1 MNSDQIKDYSK
12 IIGFSFFSILKFAF
26 IGLVINWL
34 YGIFKISWYIEL
46 FDAGG
51 WWIALAI
58 LAILIIFAG
67 IPALY
72 FYMGYHSGIAN
83 AISKAFAKNKGSIS
97 HLLGKVA
104 RKTAGTEQ
112 FSTATNMAATT
123 NEYRMVRFIVNRMGF
138 KKQWRK
144 ITSIKPESSPEMK
157 EQVIY
162 EVIDDIVSQFPEKI
176 AAGFSYKLKTVVL
189 VNVIALLVI
198 EILSHIYPTALDA
211 AI

>member
-1 MNSDQIKDYSK
+1 MNTTDIKDYSK

-34 YGIFKISWYIEL
+34 YGILKIGWYIEL

-51 WWIALAI
+51 WWVALAL
-58 LAILIIFAG
+58 LAIIIIFVG
-67 IPALY
+67 VPALY
-72 FYMGYHSGIAN
+72 FYMGYQSGIAN
-83 AISKAFAKNKGSIS
+83 AISKAFNKNKGHIS
-97 HLLGKVA
+97 HLLNKVA

-112 FSTATNMAATT
+112 FNTGTNLAATA
-123 NEYRMVRFIVNRMGF
+123 NEYRMVRFIVKRMGF
-138 KKQWRK
+138 RKQWRR
-144 ITSIKPESSPEMK
+144 ITSIKPESSQEMK

-162 EVIDDIVSQFPEKI
+162 EAVDEIVSKFPEKI

-189 VNVIALLVI
+189 INIIALLVV
-198 EILSHIYPTALDA
+198 EILSRIYPPAMEA

>member
-72 FYMGYHSGIAN
+72 FYMGYQSGIAS
-83 AISKAFAKNKGSIS
+83 AITKAFNKNKGNIS

-112 FSTATNMAATT
+112 FNTATNMAATT

-157 EQVIY
+157 EQFIY
-162 EVIDDIVSQFPEKI
+162 DAIDDIVSQIPEKI

-189 VNVIALLVI
+189 VNIVALLII
-198 EILSHIYPTALDA
+198 EVLSHIYPP
-211 AI
+211 AIVPAI

>member
-1 MNSDQIKDYSK
+1 MNTTDIKDYSK

-72 FYMGYHSGIAN
+72 FYMGYQSGIAN
-83 AISKAFAKNKGSIS
+83 AITKAFNKNKGHIS

-157 EQVIY
+157 EQVVY
-162 EVIDDIVSQFPEKI
+162 ETIEEIVSQFPEKI

-198 EILSHIYPTALDA
+198 EILSHIYPPAIVA
-211 AI
+211 AT